1 MEGLGPEGETP
12 RELFADP
19 PRIPNPNELRDRL
32 MHAKQRAYNKK
43 LRELRTGMDL
53 GDAPV

>member
-19 PRIPNPNELRDRL
+19 PRVPTPQLLADLARQ
-32 MHAKQRAYNKK
+32 AQQRAASKK
-43 LRELRTGMDL
+43 RRN
-53 GDAPV
+53 AAV